1 MRAYPTNGG
10 GLVENPTHASRKPR
24 VLWWG
29 RFGNYGPDYPRNRTL
44 IDCFERLGWEV
55 MTFQPKLSALAD
67 LEATLRGF
75 KDIAL
80 IWVPCFRQRDVAA
93 ASRWAG
99 RHGVP
104 LVFDPLISAF
114 DKQVFERGKFAA
126 DSGKGKRLLTWER
139 ERFAMADWLIADT
152 QEHAAYFAEQHDY
165 PAERICVL
173 PVGAEEALFAPQPA
187 PANATPEA
195 LFFGTFIGLQGATYI
210 AEAVKRYAGPGCK
223 LTFLGQGPDRP
234 ACEAIVARASNP
246 LVQVTFEDWVPIT
259 ELAGRIGASDLCL
272 GVFGVGDKTNRVIPN
287 KVYQSLACDRPV
299 ITMQAAAYPDEL
311 RQSNSGLLWVPAGDP
326 QAIATA
332 LAQAF
337 SSELVAGVDSG
348 VAYASYQAHF
358 SNQKIRDE
366 LAGLLSRLV

>member
-1 MRAYPTNGG
+1 M
-10 GLVENPTHASRKPR
+10 ENPTHASRKPR

-173 PVGAEEALFAPQPA
+173 PVGAEEALFAPQRA

-210 AEAVKRYAGPGCK
+210 AEAVKR
-223 LTFLGQGPDRP
+223 
-234 ACEAIVARASNP
+234 
-246 LVQVTFEDWVPIT
+246 
-259 ELAGRIGASDLCL
+259 
-272 GVFGVGDKTNRVIPN
+272 
-287 KVYQSLACDRPV
+287 
-299 ITMQAAAYPDEL
+299 
-311 RQSNSGLLWVPAGDP
+311 
-326 QAIATA
+326 
-332 LAQAF
+332 
-337 SSELVAGVDSG
+337 
-348 VAYASYQAHF
+348 
-358 SNQKIRDE
+358 
-366 LAGLLSRLV
+366 